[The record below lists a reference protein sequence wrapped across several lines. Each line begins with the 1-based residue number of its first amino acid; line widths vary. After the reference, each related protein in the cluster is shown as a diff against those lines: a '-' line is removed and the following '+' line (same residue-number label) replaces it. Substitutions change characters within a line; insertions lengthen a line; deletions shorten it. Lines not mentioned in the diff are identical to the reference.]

1 MSRNTEVMQQTEQPD
16 APLAPAGTTR
26 RSVLGAAVAVGAVG
40 VVAACGG
47 GGEAKTPA
55 ASTSGASTAPSTAS
69 SSPSAA
75 PPAGGGEALTSTADV
90 PVGSGVIIADAKV
103 VVTQPKAGE
112 FKAFSSTCTHM
123 SCQVT
128 SVSGGRIAC
137 PCHGSSYSIVDGS
150 VEGGPAPRPLPKV
163 AIKVEGDE
171 VVRA

>member
-1 MSRNTEVMQQTEQPD
+1 MSRNTEVMHQTEQSD
-16 APLAPAGTTR
+16 IPLAPAGTSR

-40 VVAACGG
+40 VLAACGG
-47 GGEAKTPA
+47 GEAETPA
-55 ASTSGASTAPSTAS
+55 ASTSAASSGPSTPAS
-69 SSPSAA
+69 S
-75 PPAGGGEALTSTADV
+75 PPGGGGEALTSTADV
-90 PVGSGVIIADAKV
+90 PVGSGVIIADEKV

-123 SCQVT
+123 SCQV
-128 SVSGGRIAC
+128 SSISGDSIAC

-150 VEGGPAPRPLPKV
+150 VQGGPAPRPLPKV

>member
-1 MSRNTEVMQQTEQPD
+1 MSRNTEVMQTEQPD
-16 APLAPAGTTR
+16 APLTPVGTSR

-47 GGEAKTPA
+47 GGEAEPPV
-55 ASTSGASTAPSTAS
+55 ASTSGTSSEPSTPSTAAS
-69 SSPSAA
+69 SA
-75 PPAGGGEALTSTADV
+75 PADGAEALTSTADV
-90 PVGSGVIIADAKV
+90 PVGGGVIIADAKV

-128 SVSGGRIAC
+128 SISDGRIAC

-163 AIKVEGDE
+163 AIEVEGDA